1 MAEQSVG
8 PLTPA
13 EWKVMKIIWR
23 HRECAA
29 RDVCEE
35 AAQQFTWAPTTTK
48 TVLRRLV
55 DKRYLV
61 AIRVGNSFLYRPAR
75 SQLKT
80 MLSAA
85 DALLEHLLEGTT
97 GPVLAHL
104 VQKSKLSPDE
114 LEKLTALIAAHTD
127 QSKKKTRL
135 KGKGG

>member
-1 MAEQSVG
+1 MAEQPVG

-13 EWKVMKIIWR
+13 EWKVMKVIWR

-35 AAQQFTWAPTTTK
+35 ANRQFDWAPTTTK

-55 DKRYLV
+55 DKGYLV
-61 AIRVGNSFLYRPAR
+61 AVRVGNSFLYRPAQ

-85 DALLEHLLEGTT
+85 DALLEHLLEETT

-104 VQKSKLSPDE
+104 VQKSKLKPEE
-114 LEKLTALIAAHTD
+114 LTKLTALIAAQTD
-127 QSKKKTRL
+127 KKKARL
-135 KGKGG
+135 KSKEG

>member
-1 MAEQSVG
+1 MAEQPVG

-23 HRECAA
+23 RRECAA

-35 AAQQFTWAPTTTK
+35 AAGQFSWAPTTTK

-75 SQLKT
+75 SHLKT

-85 DALLEHLLEGTT
+85 DLLLEHLLEGAT

-104 VQKSKLSPDE
+104 VQKSNLTPEE
-114 LEKLTALIAAHTD
+114 LEKLTALIAAQTD

-135 KGKGG
+135 KSKGD

>member
-1 MAEQSVG
+1 MAEQPVG
-8 PLTPA
+8 PLTQA

-23 HRECAA
+23 RRECAA

-35 AAQQFTWAPTTTK
+35 AARQFTWAPTTTK

-55 DKRYLV
+55 DKGYLV

-75 SQLKT
+75 SHVKT

-85 DALLEHLLEGTT
+85 DSLLEHLLEGAT

-104 VQKSKLSPDE
+104 VQKSNLTPEE
-114 LEKLTALIAAHTD
+114 LEKLTALIAAQTD
-127 QSKKKTRL
+127 QRKKKTRL
-135 KGKGG
+135 KGKEG

>member
-1 MAEQSVG
+1 MAEQPLG

-29 RDVCEE
+29 RDVCAE
-35 AAQQFTWAPTTTK
+35 AAGQFSWAPTTTK
-48 TVLRRLV
+48 TVLGRLV
-55 DKRYLV
+55 EKGYLV

-75 SQLKT
+75 SHLKT

-85 DALLEHLLEGTT
+85 DALLDHLIEGAT

-104 VQKSKLSPDE
+104 VQKSNLTPEE
-114 LEKLTALIAAHTD
+114 LEKLTALIVARTNQA
-127 QSKKKTRL
+127 KKKTRL
-135 KGKGG
+135 KGKED